1 MKIKEFE
8 YTAILGWS
16 STRYDIFSECKRKY
30 FYQYYAKFDKEY
42 QKHNID
48 FLKGLTSIPMEI
60 GNISHDVVK
69 EVLERLKKSTAPV
82 DKHKF
87 EAYVKNIA
95 QSRTKKNFF
104 EVHYKV
110 QEKIDPDQLFRKTY
124 ASLNNFLES
133 ERFEWIKESAISEMD
148 KWIIEP
154 EGYGESRLDGL
165 KLYCKVDFM
174 FPSGE
179 KIIILDWKTGKKNE
193 KKHSKQLVGYAAWA
207 SFHLDR
213 KASDIE
219 PIIVYLHPQY
229 EEISLNITDAELM
242 EYKER
247 ILRETK
253 EMYGYCS
260 NFEENIPLDKEEFP
274 MLEDTTICK
283 YCNYKEFC
291 QRN

>member
-1 MKIKEFE
+1 MKIKKFE

-30 FYQYYAKFDKEY
+30 YYQYYAKFDKEF
-42 QKHNID
+42 QRDRIN

-60 GNISHDVVK
+60 GNISHDVLK
-69 EVLERLKKSTAPV
+69 EVLERLKKSTVPI
-82 DKHKF
+82 DKQKF
-87 EAYVKNIA
+87 EDYVKNISQA
-95 QSRTKKNFF
+95 STEKNFF

-110 QEKIDPDQLFRKTY
+110 QERIDAEQLFPKTF

-133 ERFEWIKESAISEMD
+133 ERFGWIKGSAISEMD

-219 PIIVYLHPQY
+219 PIIVYLHPEY
-229 EEISLNITDAELM
+229 EEISLNPTEDELI
-242 EYKER
+242 EYKEG
-247 ILRETK
+247 IFSETK
-253 EMYGYCS
+253 EMYGYCR
-260 NFEENIPLDKEEFP
+260 NFEENIPLDKEAFP
-274 MLEDTTICK
+274 LLEDTAICR
-283 YCNYKEFC
+283 YCNYKELC
-291 QRN
+291 HRN

>member
-1 MKIKEFE
+1 MKIKKFE

-30 FYQYYAKFDKEY
+30 YYQYYAKFDKEY
-42 QKHNID
+42 QRHKIV

-60 GNISHDVVK
+60 GNISHDVVQ
-69 EVLERLKKSTAPV
+69 EVLERLKKSTAPI
-82 DKHKF
+82 DKQKF

-95 QSRTKKNFF
+95 QTRTEKNFF

-110 QEKIDPDQLFRKTY
+110 QEQIYAEQLFRKTY
-124 ASLNNFLES
+124 VSLINFLES

-219 PIIVYLHPQY
+219 PIIVYLHPEY

-260 NFEENIPLDKEEFP
+260 NFEENIPLDKEKFP

-283 YCNYKEFC
+283 YCNFKELC
-291 QRN
+291 HRN

>member
-42 QKHNID
+42 KRDKID
-48 FLKGLTSIPMEI
+48 FLKKMTSIPMEI
-60 GNISHDVVK
+60 GNISHDVIK

-87 EAYVKNIA
+87 EAYVKNTA

-110 QEKIDPDQLFRKTY
+110 QEQIDPDQLFRKTY

-219 PIIVYLHPQY
+219 PIIVYLHPEY

-260 NFEENIPLDKEEFP
+260 NFEENIPLHLAHFP
-274 MLEDTTICK
+274 MLEDTTNCK
-283 YCNYKEFC
+283 YCNFKELC
-291 QRN
+291 HRN

>member
-1 MKIKEFE
+1 MKIKKFE

-30 FYQYYAKFDKEY
+30 YYQYYAKFDKEF
-42 QKHNID
+42 QRDRIN

-60 GNISHDVVK
+60 GNISHDVLK
-69 EVLERLKKSTAPV
+69 EVLERLKKSTVPI
-82 DKHKF
+82 DKQKF
-87 EAYVKNIA
+87 EDYVKNISQA
-95 QSRTKKNFF
+95 STEKNFF

-110 QEKIDPDQLFRKTY
+110 QERIDAEQLFPKTY
-124 ASLNNFLES
+124 ASLINFLES

-154 EGYGESRLDGL
+154 EGYGESRLGDL

-219 PIIVYLHPQY
+219 PIIVYLHPEY
-229 EEISLNITDAELM
+229 EEISLNPTEDELI

-247 ILRETK
+247 IFSETK
-253 EMYGYCS
+253 EMYGYCR
-260 NFEENIPLDKEEFP
+260 NFEENIPLDKEAFP
-274 MLEDTTICK
+274 LLEDTAICR
-283 YCNYKEFC
+283 YCNYKELC
-291 QRN
+291 HRN

>member
-1 MKIKEFE
+1 MKIKKFE

-30 FYQYYAKFDKEY
+30 YYQYYAKFDKEF
-42 QKHNID
+42 QRDRIN

-60 GNISHDVVK
+60 GNISHDVLK
-69 EVLERLKKSTAPV
+69 EVLERLKKSTVPI
-82 DKHKF
+82 DKQKF
-87 EAYVKNIA
+87 EDYVKNISQA
-95 QSRTKKNFF
+95 STEKNFF
-104 EVHYKV
+104 EIHYKV
-110 QEKIDPDQLFRKTY
+110 QERIDAEQLFPKTY
-124 ASLNNFLES
+124 ASLINFLES

-154 EGYGESRLDGL
+154 EGYGESRLGDL

-174 FPSGE
+174 FPSGG

-193 KKHSKQLVGYAAWA
+193 EKHSKQLVGYAAWA

-213 KASDIE
+213 IASDIE
-219 PIIVYLHPQY
+219 PIIVYLHPEY
-229 EEISLNITDAELM
+229 EEISLNISDDQLV

-253 EMYGYCS
+253 EMYEYCS
-260 NFEENIPLDKEEFP
+260 NFEENIPLDKEEFAVR
-274 MLEDTTICK
+274 EDSYICR
-283 YCNYKEFC
+283 YCNFKELC
-291 QRN
+291 LRN

>member
-30 FYQYYAKFDKEY
+30 YYQYYAKFDKEY
-42 QKHNID
+42 QRHKID

-110 QEKIDPDQLFRKTY
+110 QEKIDPDQLFHKTY

-133 ERFEWIKESAISEMD
+133 ERFGWIKESAISEMD

-219 PIIVYLHPQY
+219 PIIVYLHPEY

-260 NFEENIPLDKEEFP
+260 NFEENIPLDKEKFP

-283 YCNYKEFC
+283 YCNFKELC
-291 QRN
+291 HRN

>member
-1 MKIKEFE
+1 MKIKKFE

-30 FYQYYAKFDKEY
+30 YYQYYAKFDKEY
-42 QKHNID
+42 QRNKID

-110 QEKIDPDQLFRKTY
+110 QEQIDPDQLFRKTY

-219 PIIVYLHPQY
+219 PIIVYLHPEY

-247 ILRETK
+247 ILTETK

-260 NFEENIPLDKEEFP
+260 NFEENIPLDKEKFP

-283 YCNYKEFC
+283 YCNFKELC
-291 QRN
+291 HRN

>member
-1 MKIKEFE
+1 MKIKKLE

-30 FYQYYAKFDKEY
+30 YYQYYAKFDKEF
-42 QKHNID
+42 QRDRIN

-60 GNISHDVVK
+60 GNISHDVLK
-69 EVLERLKKSTAPV
+69 EVLERLKKSTVPI
-82 DKHKF
+82 DKQKF
-87 EAYVKNIA
+87 EDYVKNIS
-95 QSRTKKNFF
+95 QSSTEKNFF
-104 EVHYKV
+104 EIHYKV
-110 QEKIDPDQLFRKTY
+110 QERIDAEQLFPKTY
-124 ASLNNFLES
+124 ASLINFLES

-154 EGYGESRLDGL
+154 EGYGESRLGDL

-174 FPSGE
+174 FPSGG

-193 KKHSKQLVGYAAWA
+193 EKHSKQLVGYAAWA

-213 KASDIE
+213 IASDIE
-219 PIIVYLHPQY
+219 PIIVYLHPEY
-229 EEISLNITDAELM
+229 EEISLNISDDQLV

-253 EMYGYCS
+253 EMYEYCS
-260 NFEENIPLDKEEFP
+260 NFEENIPLDKEEFAVR
-274 MLEDTTICK
+274 EDSYICR
-283 YCNYKEFC
+283 YCNFKELC
-291 QRN
+291 L

>member
-30 FYQYYAKFDKEY
+30 FYQYYAKFDKEN

-69 EVLERLKKSTAPV
+69 EVLERLKKSTTPI
-82 DKHKF
+82 DKQKF

-95 QSRTKKNFF
+95 QTKTEKNFF

-110 QEKIDPDQLFRKTY
+110 QEQIYAEQLFRKTY
-124 ASLNNFLES
+124 ASLINFLES

-193 KKHSKQLVGYAAWA
+193 KKHSKQLVGYAVWA
-207 SFHLDR
+207 SFHLDK

-219 PIIVYLHPQY
+219 PIIVYLHPEY
-229 EEISLNITDAELM
+229 EKISLNPTEDELI

-247 ILRETK
+247 IFSETK
-253 EMYGYCS
+253 EMYGYCR
-260 NFEENIPLDKEEFP
+260 NFEENIPLDKEAFP
-274 MLEDTTICK
+274 LLEDTAICR
-283 YCNYKEFC
+283 YCNYKELC
-291 QRN
+291 HRN

>member
-1 MKIKEFE
+1 
-8 YTAILGWS
+8 
-16 STRYDIFSECKRKY
+16 
-30 FYQYYAKFDKEY
+30 
-42 QKHNID
+42 
-48 FLKGLTSIPMEI
+48 MEI

-69 EVLERLKKSTAPV
+69 EVLERLKKSSTPI
-82 DKHKF
+82 DKQKF

-95 QSRTKKNFF
+95 QTRTEKNFF

-110 QEKIDPDQLFRKTY
+110 QEQIYAEQLFRKTY
-124 ASLNNFLES
+124 ASLINFLES

-193 KKHSKQLVGYAAWA
+193 TKHSNQLVGYAAWA
-207 SFHLDR
+207 SFHLDK

-219 PIIVYLHPQY
+219 PIIVYLHPKY
-229 EEISLNITDAELM
+229 EEISLKPTEDELI

-247 ILRETK
+247 IFSQTE
-253 EMYGYCS
+253 EMYGYCR
-260 NFEENIPLDKEEFP
+260 NFEENIPLDKEAFP
-274 MLEDTTICK
+274 MLEDTAICK
-283 YCNYKEFC
+283 YCNYKELC
-291 QRN
+291 HRN

>member
-30 FYQYYAKFDKEY
+30 YYQYYAKFDKEY

-48 FLKGLTSIPMEI
+48 FLKKLTSIPMEI

-95 QSRTKKNFF
+95 QNRTKKNYF

-110 QEKIDPDQLFRKTY
+110 QEKIDPDQLFHKTY
-124 ASLNNFLES
+124 ASLNNLLES
-133 ERFEWIKESAISEMD
+133 ERFAWIKESAISEID

-154 EGYGESRLDGL
+154 EGFGESRLDGL

-174 FPSGE
+174 FPSGD

-219 PIIVYLHPQY
+219 PPVPR
-229 EEISLNITDAELM
+229 S
-242 EYKER
+242 
-247 ILRETK
+247 
-253 EMYGYCS
+253 
-260 NFEENIPLDKEEFP
+260 P
-274 MLEDTTICK
+274 
-283 YCNYKEFC
+283 
-291 QRN
+291 

>member
-1 MKIKEFE
+1 MKIKKFE

-30 FYQYYAKFDKEY
+30 YYQYYAKFDKEF
-42 QKHNID
+42 QRDRIN

-60 GNISHDVVK
+60 GNISHDVLK
-69 EVLERLKKSTAPV
+69 EVLERLKKSTVPI
-82 DKHKF
+82 DKQKF
-87 EAYVKNIA
+87 EDYVKNISQA
-95 QSRTKKNFF
+95 STEKNFF

-110 QEKIDPDQLFRKTY
+110 QEEIDPDQLFHKTY
-124 ASLNNFLES
+124 TSLNNFLES

-219 PIIVYLHPQY
+219 PIIVYLHPEY
-229 EEISLNITDAELM
+229 EEISLNPTEDELI

-247 ILRETK
+247 IFSETK
-253 EMYGYCS
+253 EMYGYCK
-260 NFEENIPLDKEEFP
+260 NFEENIPLDKEAFP
-274 MLEDTTICK
+274 LLEDTAICR
-283 YCNYKEFC
+283 YCNYKELC
-291 QRN
+291 HRN

>member
-1 MKIKEFE
+1 MEIKKFE

-30 FYQYYAKFDKEY
+30 YYQYYAKFDKEF
-42 QKHNID
+42 QRDRIN

-60 GNISHDVVK
+60 GNISHDVLK
-69 EVLERLKKSTAPV
+69 EVLERLKKSTVPI
-82 DKHKF
+82 DKQKF
-87 EAYVKNIA
+87 EDYVKNISQA
-95 QSRTKKNFF
+95 STEKNFF

-110 QEKIDPDQLFRKTY
+110 QERIDAEQLFPKTF

-133 ERFEWIKESAISEMD
+133 ERFGWIKGSAISEMD

-219 PIIVYLHPQY
+219 PIIVYLHPEY
-229 EEISLNITDAELM
+229 EEISLNPTEDELI

-247 ILRETK
+247 IFSETK
-253 EMYGYCS
+253 EMYGYCR
-260 NFEENIPLDKEEFP
+260 NFEENIPLDKEAFP
-274 MLEDTTICK
+274 LLEDTAICR
-283 YCNYKEFC
+283 YCNYKELC
-291 QRN
+291 HRN